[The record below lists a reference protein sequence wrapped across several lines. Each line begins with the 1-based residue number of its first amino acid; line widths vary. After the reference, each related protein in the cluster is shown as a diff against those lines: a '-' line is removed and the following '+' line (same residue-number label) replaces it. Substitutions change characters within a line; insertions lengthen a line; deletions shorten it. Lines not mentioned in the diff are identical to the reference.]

1 MSNTLDI
8 NMTVSPDEP
17 EAIISLLQE
26 YVGGEW
32 LDPDYSDNLSG
43 EQLEAIWL
51 QKKEEIMDRNMINS
65 LGNQIF
71 SENNNI
77 FKTSSKDDF
86 LENWIF
92 NIYTQLQSGNPD
104 WEIVRINLGDT
115 EEDGKEFD
123 ILKKIYDENPEDAI
137 FLYEDL
143 MNEE

>member
-92 NIYTQLQSGNPD
+92 NIYTQLQS
-104 WEIVRINLGDT
+104 
-115 EEDGKEFD
+115 
-123 ILKKIYDENPEDAI
+123 A
-137 FLYEDL
+137 
-143 MNEE
+143 